1 MPVLK
6 FQHVHSFSSEDPVS
20 VMYCQLEY
28 RIAFCVYVY
37 HCTRVTRGVIQACL
51 YA

>member
-28 RIAFCVYVY
+28 SIAFVCMSTIVHV
-37 HCTRVTRGVIQACL
+37 
-51 YA
+51 